1 MKRLTDI
8 EEIIDGLRKA
18 GYDAVK
24 IDDSLPLYDVKVKC
38 GSPSELG
45 YVQKVMMQTPSM
57 LRDAGAEFGVTAMG
71 ESMIDCNVEE
81 GDFLWIDTRAAI
93 NDCDVVLAR
102 LNGGEYTVKSFFR
115 DMEDRPWL
123 LPANDKYNPIALN
136 EENSPQVIGKVARI
150 LKADVKKMPA
160 RLCQKKLNAWL
171 KAERAKK
178 AFTRE
183 QVIDIIRSMA
193 GMVENVRQWYSVY
206 KPLEDAS
213 AIDKKSY
220 GDFVVM
226 VREAVPEHE
235 KLPNSGKE
243 ISCMAVQSFA
253 KPVAE
258 WRDGYAPVQGKR
270 FNDYVLIAQKTMG
283 LLK

>member
-8 EEIIDGLRKA
+8 DEIIDGLRKA
-18 GYDAVK
+18 GYDAVR

-38 GSPSELG
+38 GTPSELG

-57 LRDAGAEFGVTAMG
+57 LRAAGAEYGVTAMG
-71 ESMIDCNVEE
+71 ESMTDCGVEE
-81 GDFLWIDTRAAI
+81 GDFLWIDTRAVI
-93 NDCDVVLAR
+93 NDCDVVLAMV
-102 LNGGEYTVKSFFR
+102 NGDEYTVKSFFR
-115 DMEDRPWL
+115 DMDGKPWL
-123 LPANDKYNPIALN
+123 LPANDKYRPMALN
-136 EENSPQVIGKVARI
+136 EENSPQLIGKVVRI
-150 LKADVKKMPA
+150 LKAEVAKMPA
-160 RLCQKKLNAWL
+160 RICQRKLNAWL

-183 QVIDIIRSMA
+183 EVTDIIRSMA
-193 GMVENVRQWYSVY
+193 GMVESVRQWYAVY

-220 GDFVVM
+220 GDFVLM

-235 KLPNSGKE
+235 KLPKSGKE
-243 ISCMAVQSFA
+243 ISCMAVESFA
-253 KPVAE
+253 KPVQQ

-270 FNDYVLIAQKTMG
+270 FNDYVLIAQKTIG
-283 LLK
+283 ILK